1 MIIISGR
8 GRIKYNLNA
17 IPVTRMDELDNKNP
31 LRDPLRMQPAVEP
44 CAVVLFGASGD
55 LTKRKLIPALFS
67 LWQKHLLAP
76 GFSVIG
82 YARTAMSDDQFRD
95 AMRSAVLEFAP
106 DTEFNESA
114 WQSFA
119 SGLFY
124 VAGAAQDDDAF
135 NKLGNLLEKLREE
148 RHTEGNRLYYL
159 STPPSLYDPI
169 IDQVGAFK
177 MAKPERGWA
186 RIVLEKPFG
195 RDLKSAQEL
204 NGKLGAL
211 FDEAQIYR
219 VDHFLGKDTVQNIM
233 MFRFS
238 NGIFEP
244 IWNRRYVDHVQIT
257 AAESIGVGS
266 RAGYYEEAGALR
278 DMIQNHILQ
287 LLSLVAMDPPVS
299 LEANA
304 VRDEKVRVMKC
315 IRPIESG
322 EVNQFAIRGQ
332 YGPGVVDGQPAP
344 GYRQEK
350 GVNPNSGI
358 ETYAAVRFAID
369 NWRWADVPFYVRSGK
384 RMPKREAEIAIQFRR
399 APHLLFGK
407 SGADQIEANQLVL
420 RIQPDEGI
428 TLRFNSKVPDPR
440 GLPQTRIREVNMDF
454 VYGSAFATNFPEAYE
469 RILRDA
475 MLGDQTLFARG
486 DMVEIGWSL
495 MAPILDVWQS
505 EAPKDFPNYEVGS
518 WGPEAADQLL
528 EKDGREW
535 RRP

>member
-1 MIIISGR
+1 MAEQE
-8 GRIKYNLNA
+8 N
-17 IPVTRMDELDNKNP
+17 ENP
-31 LRDPLRMQPAVEP
+31 LRDQLRMQQAVEP
-44 CAVVLFGASGD
+44 CAIVLFGASGD
-55 LTKRKLIPALFS
+55 LAKRKLLPAMFS
-67 LWQKHLLAP
+67 LYQKHLLAP
-76 GFSVIG
+76 GFCVIG
-82 YARTAMSDDQFRD
+82 QSRSPMSHDQFRT
-95 AMRSAVLEFAP
+95 AMRSAVLEFGS
-106 DTEFNESA
+106 DNEFNESA
-114 WQSFA
+114 WGSFA

-124 VAGAAQDDDAF
+124 APGAAQDDNAF
-135 NKLGNLLEKLREE
+135 KELCDLLDKVRQE

-169 IDQVGAFK
+169 IDQVGKFK
-177 MAKPERGWA
+177 MAKPEQGWA

-204 NGKLGAL
+204 NAKLAAL
-211 FDEAQIYR
+211 FDEEQIYR
-219 VDHFLGKDTVQNIM
+219 VDHFLGKDTVQNIVV
-233 MFRFS
+233 FRFS

-278 DMIQNHILQ
+278 DMIQNHMLQ

-299 LEANA
+299 LDADA

-315 IRPIESG
+315 IRPIEPN
-322 EVNQFAIRGQ
+322 EVNQVAVRGQ
-332 YGPGVVDGQPAP
+332 YGPGVVDGHAVP

-350 GVNPNSGI
+350 DVNPKSPI
-358 ETYAAVRFAID
+358 ETYAAVKFAID

-384 RMPKREAEIAIQFRR
+384 RLPKREAEIAIQFRR
-399 APHLLFGK
+399 APHLLLRK
-407 SGADQIEANQLVL
+407 SGADQIEPNQLVL

-440 GLPQTRIREVNMDF
+440 GLPQTRVREVNMDF
-454 VYGSAFATNFPEAYE
+454 IYGSAFATNFPEAYE

-475 MLGDQTLFARG
+475 MLGDQTLFARR

-495 MAPILDVWQS
+495 VDPILQVWQG
-505 EAPKDFPNYEVGS
+505 ETPADFPNYESGS
-518 WGPEAADQLL
+518 WGPDAAEDLL
-528 EKDGREW
+528 GKDGREW

>member
-1 MIIISGR
+1 
-8 GRIKYNLNA
+8 
-17 IPVTRMDELDNKNP
+17 
-31 LRDPLRMQPAVEP
+31 MQSAVEP

-55 LTKRKLIPALFS
+55 LSKRKLIPALFS
-67 LWQKHLLAP
+67 LWQKRLLAP

-82 YARTAMSDDQFRD
+82 YTRTPMSDDQFRD
-95 AMRSAVLEFAP
+95 TMRAAVLEFAP
-106 DTEFNESA
+106 DTEFSESA

-124 VAGAAQDDDAF
+124 VAGAAQDNEAF
-135 NKLGNLLEKLREE
+135 TKLGEVLARIQEE
-148 RHTEGNRLYYL
+148 RHTQGNRVYYL

-169 IDQVGAFK
+169 IDQIGRFK
-177 MAKPERGWA
+177 MAKPEQGWA

-195 RDLKSAQEL
+195 RDLNSAKEL
-204 NGKLGAL
+204 NGKLSAL
-211 FDEAQIYR
+211 FDEEQVYR

-244 IWNRRYVDHVQIT
+244 LWNRRYVDHIQIT

-287 LLSLVAMDPPVS
+287 LLALVAMDPPVS

-315 IRPIESG
+315 IRPIEAG
-322 EVNQFAIRGQ
+322 EVNESTIRGQ
-332 YGPGVVDGQPAP
+332 YGPGVVDGKQVI
-344 GYRQEK
+344 GYRQEN
-350 GVNPNSGI
+350 GVNPNSPI
-358 ETYAAVRFAID
+358 ETYAAVRFYID
-369 NWRWADVPFYVRSGK
+369 NWRWAGVPFFVRSGK
-384 RMPKREAEIAIQFRR
+384 RLPKREAEIAIRFKR

-407 SGADQIEANQLVL
+407 SAANQIGANELVL

-440 GLPQTRIREVNMDF
+440 GMPDTRIREVNMDF

-495 MAPILDVWQS
+495 MEPILHVWEN
-505 EAPKDFPNYEVGS
+505 EAPKDFPNYESGS
-518 WGPEAADQLL
+518 WGPEAADRLL
-528 EKDGREW
+528 EKSDAEW